1 MAGIAETAENPAPTS
16 EMSKEAKIACRT
28 PASMVT
34 MVLRSVETRNI
45 GDNESLDPTA
55 GVVSVD
61 RPTNV
66 RSAEARPHCR
76 FGSLTIAGCAVAFTS
91 FYNDDVGSVVRR
103 LRNGPRAHCP

>member
-61 RPTNV
+61 RPSKWTQ
-66 RSAEARPHCR
+66 STL
-76 FGSLTIAGCAVAFTS
+76 SLDEDS
-91 FYNDDVGSVVRR
+91 RR
-103 LRNGPRAHCP
+103 LRALLHLHLPIALMARLAVCLLG